1 MTSVRQQNFLLR
13 KEKILSMAESLLLDN
28 NEDITLNELAAE
40 MDIAKGTI
48 YKHFKSKNQ
57 LYLELI
63 ILNEKRLLEI
73 SKRFN
78 ADFRTYVSE
87 FMLYHLHNS
96 NRTILLHM
104 IEERLTNTEKGLKEL
119 FQQLYQV
126 REERILSIRDITRD
140 YLDANHS
147 SMSIRDYLSFIW
159 TVTYG
164 ASLLLN
170 STSYQKA
177 IGSRERLIEL
187 YVNQA
192 LIIAPA
198 TTNKKA

>member
-1 MTSVRQQNFLLR
+1 MSSVRQQNFLLR
-13 KEKILSMAESLLLDN
+13 KEKILSMAENLLLDN
-28 NEDITLNELAAE
+28 NEDITLNELASE

-63 ILNEKRLLEI
+63 ILNEQRLLEI

-78 ADFRTYVSE
+78 TDFRTYVSE
-87 FMLYHLHNS
+87 YMLYHLHNS

-119 FQQLYQV
+119 FQELYQV
-126 REERILSIRDITRD
+126 REERILSIRDLTRK
-140 YLDANHS
+140 YLNTNNS

-192 LIIAPA
+192 LMIAPNNTSA
-198 TTNKKA
+198 

>member
-1 MTSVRQQNFLLR
+1 MSSVRQQNFLLR

-28 NEDITLNELAAE
+28 NEDITLNELASE

-63 ILNEKRLLEI
+63 ILNEQRLLEI

-78 ADFRTYVSE
+78 TDFRTYVSE
-87 FMLYHLHNS
+87 YMLYHLHNS

-119 FQQLYQV
+119 FQELYQV
-126 REERILSIRDITRD
+126 REERILSIRDLTRE
-140 YLDANHS
+140 YLDANNS

-177 IGSRERLIEL
+177 VGSRERLIEL

-192 LIIAPA
+192 LMIAPNNTSA
-198 TTNKKA
+198 

>member
-1 MTSVRQQNFLLR
+1 MSSVRQQNFLLR
-13 KEKILSMAESLLLDN
+13 KEKILSMAENLLLDN
-28 NEDITLNELAAE
+28 NEDITLNELASE

-63 ILNEKRLLEI
+63 ILNEQRLLEI

-78 ADFRTYVSE
+78 TDFRTYVSE
-87 FMLYHLHNS
+87 YMLYHLHNS

-119 FQQLYQV
+119 FQELYQV
-126 REERILSIRDITRD
+126 REERILSIRDITRA
-140 YLDANHS
+140 YLDTNNS

-192 LIIAPA
+192 LMIAPNNTSA
-198 TTNKKA
+198 

>member
-1 MTSVRQQNFLLR
+1 MSSVRQQNFLLR
-13 KEKILSMAESLLLDN
+13 KEKILSMAENLLLDN
-28 NEDITLNELAAE
+28 NEDITLNELASE

-63 ILNEKRLLEI
+63 ILNEQRLLEI

-78 ADFRTYVSE
+78 TDFRTYVSE
-87 FMLYHLHNS
+87 YMLYHLHNS

-119 FQQLYQV
+119 FQELYQV
-126 REERILSIRDITRD
+126 REERILSIRDLTRE
-140 YLDANHS
+140 YLDANNS

-177 IGSRERLIEL
+177 VGSRGRLIEL

-192 LIIAPA
+192 LMIAPNNTSA
-198 TTNKKA
+198 

>member
-1 MTSVRQQNFLLR
+1 MSSVRQQNFLLR
-13 KEKILSMAESLLLDN
+13 KEKILSMAENLLLDN
-28 NEDITLNELAAE
+28 NEDITLNELASE

-63 ILNEKRLLEI
+63 ILNEQRLLEI

-78 ADFRTYVSE
+78 TDFRTYVLE
-87 FMLYHLHNS
+87 YMLYHLHNS

-119 FQQLYQV
+119 FQELYQV
-126 REERILSIRDITRD
+126 REERILSIRDLTRE
-140 YLDANHS
+140 YLDANNS

-192 LIIAPA
+192 LMIAPNN
-198 TTNKKA
+198 TSI

>member
-1 MTSVRQQNFLLR
+1 MSSVRQQNFLLR
-13 KEKILSMAESLLLDN
+13 KEKILSMAENLLLDN
-28 NEDITLNELAAE
+28 NEDITLNELASE

-63 ILNEKRLLEI
+63 ILNEQRLLEI

-78 ADFRTYVSE
+78 TDFRTYVSE
-87 FMLYHLHNS
+87 YMLYHLHNS

-119 FQQLYQV
+119 FQELYQV
-126 REERILSIRDITRD
+126 REERILSIRDLTRE
-140 YLDANHS
+140 YLDANNS

-192 LIIAPA
+192 LMIAPNN
-198 TTNKKA
+198 TSV

>member
-1 MTSVRQQNFLLR
+1 MNSVRQQNFLLR
-13 KEKILSMAESLLLDN
+13 KEKILSMAENLLLDN
-28 NEDITLNELAAE
+28 NEDITLNELASE

-63 ILNEKRLLEI
+63 ILNEQRLLEI

-78 ADFRTYVSE
+78 TDFRTYVSE
-87 FMLYHLHNS
+87 YMLYHLHNS

-119 FQQLYQV
+119 FQELYQV
-126 REERILSIRDITRD
+126 REERILSIRDLTRK
-140 YLDANHS
+140 YLNTNNS

-192 LIIAPA
+192 LMIAPNNTSA
-198 TTNKKA
+198 

>member
-1 MTSVRQQNFLLR
+1 MSSVRQQNFLLR
-13 KEKILSMAESLLLDN
+13 KEKILSMAENLLLDN
-28 NEDITLNELAAE
+28 NEDITLNELASE

-63 ILNEKRLLEI
+63 ILNEQRLLEI

-78 ADFRTYVSE
+78 TDFRTYVLE
-87 FMLYHLHNS
+87 YMLYHLHNS

-119 FQQLYQV
+119 FQELYQV
-126 REERILSIRDITRD
+126 REERILSIRDLTRE
-140 YLDANHS
+140 YLDANNS

-177 IGSRERLIEL
+177 VGSRERLIEL

-192 LIIAPA
+192 LMIAPNN
-198 TTNKKA
+198 TST

>member
-1 MTSVRQQNFLLR
+1 MSSVRQQNFLLR
-13 KEKILSMAESLLLDN
+13 KEKILSMAENLLLDN
-28 NEDITLNELAAE
+28 NEDITLNELASE

-63 ILNEKRLLEI
+63 ILNEQRLLEI

-78 ADFRTYVSE
+78 TDFRTYVSE
-87 FMLYHLHNS
+87 YMLYHLHNS

-119 FQQLYQV
+119 FQELYQV
-126 REERILSIRDITRD
+126 REERILSIRDITRE
-140 YLDANHS
+140 YLDTNNS

-177 IGSRERLIEL
+177 VGSRERLIEL

-192 LIIAPA
+192 LMIAPNNTSA
-198 TTNKKA
+198 

>member
-1 MTSVRQQNFLLR
+1 MSSVRQQNFLLR
-13 KEKILSMAESLLLDN
+13 KEKILSMAENLLLDN
-28 NEDITLNELAAE
+28 NEDITLNELASE

-63 ILNEKRLLEI
+63 ILNEQRLLEI

-78 ADFRTYVSE
+78 TDFRTYVSE
-87 FMLYHLHNS
+87 YMLYHLHNS

-119 FQQLYQV
+119 FQELYQV
-126 REERILSIRDITRD
+126 REERILSIRDLTRE
-140 YLDANHS
+140 YLDANNS
-147 SMSIRDYLSFIW
+147 NMSIRDYLSFIW

-177 IGSRERLIEL
+177 VGSRERLIEL

-192 LIIAPA
+192 LMIAPNN
-198 TTNKKA
+198 TSV

>member
-1 MTSVRQQNFLLR
+1 MSSVRQQNFLLR

-28 NEDITLNELAAE
+28 NEDITLNELASE

-63 ILNEKRLLEI
+63 ILNEQRLLEI

-78 ADFRTYVSE
+78 TDFRTYVSE
-87 FMLYHLHNS
+87 YMLYHLHNS

-119 FQQLYQV
+119 FQELYQV
-126 REERILSIRDITRD
+126 REERILSIRDLTRE
-140 YLDANHS
+140 YLDANNS

-177 IGSRERLIEL
+177 VGSRERLIEL

-192 LIIAPA
+192 LMIAPNN
-198 TTNKKA
+198 TST

>member
-1 MTSVRQQNFLLR
+1 MSSVRQQNFLLR

-28 NEDITLNELAAE
+28 NEDITLNELASE

-63 ILNEKRLLEI
+63 ILNEQRLLEI

-78 ADFRTYVSE
+78 TDLRTYVSE
-87 FMLYHLHNS
+87 YMLYHLHNS

-119 FQQLYQV
+119 FQELYQV
-126 REERILSIRDITRD
+126 REERILSIRDLTRE
-140 YLDANHS
+140 YLDANNS

-177 IGSRERLIEL
+177 VGSRERLIEL

-192 LIIAPA
+192 LMIAPNN
-198 TTNKKA
+198 TSI

>member
-1 MTSVRQQNFLLR
+1 MSSVRQQNFLLR
-13 KEKILSMAESLLLDN
+13 KEKILSMAENLLLDN
-28 NEDITLNELAAE
+28 NEDITLNELASE

-63 ILNEKRLLEI
+63 ILNEQRLLEI

-78 ADFRTYVSE
+78 TDFRTYVLE
-87 FMLYHLHNS
+87 YMLYHLHNS

-119 FQQLYQV
+119 FQELYQV
-126 REERILSIRDITRD
+126 REERILSIRDLTRE
-140 YLDANHS
+140 YLDANNS

-177 IGSRERLIEL
+177 VGSRERLIEL

-192 LIIAPA
+192 LMIAPNN
-198 TTNKKA
+198 TSI

>member
-1 MTSVRQQNFLLR
+1 MSSVRQQNFLLR
-13 KEKILSMAESLLLDN
+13 KEKILSMAENLLLDN
-28 NEDITLNELAAE
+28 NEDITLNELASE

-63 ILNEKRLLEI
+63 ILNEQRLLEI

-78 ADFRTYVSE
+78 TDFRTYVSE
-87 FMLYHLHNS
+87 YMLYHLHNS

-119 FQQLYQV
+119 FQELYQV
-126 REERILSIRDITRD
+126 REERILSIRDLTRE
-140 YLDANHS
+140 YLDANNS

-192 LIIAPA
+192 LMIAPNN
-198 TTNKKA
+198 TSE

>member
-1 MTSVRQQNFLLR
+1 MNSVRQQNFLLR
-13 KEKILSMAESLLLDN
+13 KEKILSMAENLLLDN
-28 NEDITLNELAAE
+28 NEDITLNELASE

-63 ILNEKRLLEI
+63 ILNEQRLLEI

-78 ADFRTYVSE
+78 TDFRTYVSE
-87 FMLYHLHNS
+87 YMLYHLHNS

-119 FQQLYQV
+119 FQELYQV
-126 REERILSIRDITRD
+126 REERILSIRDLTRK
-140 YLDANHS
+140 YLNTNNS

-192 LIIAPA
+192 LMIAPNN
-198 TTNKKA
+198 TSV

>member
-1 MTSVRQQNFLLR
+1 MSSVRQQNFLLR
-13 KEKILSMAESLLLDN
+13 KEKILSMAENLLLDN
-28 NEDITLNELAAE
+28 NEDITLNELASE

-63 ILNEKRLLEI
+63 ILNEQRLLEI

-78 ADFRTYVSE
+78 TDFRTYVSE
-87 FMLYHLHNS
+87 YMLYHLHNS
-96 NRTILLHM
+96 NRTILLHI

-119 FQQLYQV
+119 FQELYQV
-126 REERILSIRDITRD
+126 REERILSIRDITRA
-140 YLDANHS
+140 YLDTNNS

-192 LIIAPA
+192 LMIAPNN
-198 TTNKKA
+198 TFV

>member
-1 MTSVRQQNFLLR
+1 MSSVRQQNFLLR
-13 KEKILSMAESLLLDN
+13 KEKILSMAENLLLDN
-28 NEDITLNELAAE
+28 NEDITLNELASE

-63 ILNEKRLLEI
+63 ILNEQRLLEI

-78 ADFRTYVSE
+78 TDFRTYVLE
-87 FMLYHLHNS
+87 YMLYHLHNS

-119 FQQLYQV
+119 FQELYQV
-126 REERILSIRDITRD
+126 REERILSIRDLTRE
-140 YLDANHS
+140 YLDANNS

-192 LIIAPA
+192 LMIAPNN
-198 TTNKKA
+198 TSV

>member
-1 MTSVRQQNFLLR
+1 MSSVRQQNFLLR
-13 KEKILSMAESLLLDN
+13 KEKILSMAENLLLDN
-28 NEDITLNELAAE
+28 NEDITLNELASE

-63 ILNEKRLLEI
+63 ILNEQRLLEI

-78 ADFRTYVSE
+78 TDFRTYVSE
-87 FMLYHLHNS
+87 YMLYHLHNS

-119 FQQLYQV
+119 YQV
-126 REERILSIRDITRD
+126 REERILSIRDLTRE
-140 YLDANHS
+140 YLDANNS

-192 LIIAPA
+192 LMIAPNN
-198 TTNKKA
+198 TSV

>member
-1 MTSVRQQNFLLR
+1 MSSVRQQNFLLR
-13 KEKILSMAESLLLDN
+13 KEKILSMAENLLLDN
-28 NEDITLNELAAE
+28 NEDITLNELASE

-63 ILNEKRLLEI
+63 ILNEQRLLEI

-78 ADFRTYVSE
+78 TDLRTYVSE
-87 FMLYHLHNS
+87 YMLYHLHNS

-104 IEERLTNTEKGLKEL
+104 IEERLTNTEKGLKAL
-119 FQQLYQV
+119 FQELYQV
-126 REERILSIRDITRD
+126 REERILSIRDLTRE
-140 YLDANHS
+140 YLDANNS

-192 LIIAPA
+192 LMIAPNNTSA
-198 TTNKKA
+198 

>member
-1 MTSVRQQNFLLR
+1 MSSVRQQNFLLR
-13 KEKILSMAESLLLDN
+13 KEKILSMAENLLLDN
-28 NEDITLNELAAE
+28 NEDITLNELASE

-63 ILNEKRLLEI
+63 ILNEQRLLEI

-78 ADFRTYVSE
+78 TDFRTYVSE
-87 FMLYHLHNS
+87 YMLYHLHNS

-119 FQQLYQV
+119 FQELYQV
-126 REERILSIRDITRD
+126 REERILSIRDLTRE
-140 YLDANHS
+140 YLDTNNS

-192 LIIAPA
+192 LMIAPNNTSA
-198 TTNKKA
+198 

>member
-1 MTSVRQQNFLLR
+1 MSSVRQQNFLLR
-13 KEKILSMAESLLLDN
+13 KEKILSMAENLLLDN
-28 NEDITLNELAAE
+28 NEDITLNELASE

-63 ILNEKRLLEI
+63 ILNEQRLLEI

-78 ADFRTYVSE
+78 TDFRTYVLE
-87 FMLYHLHNS
+87 YMLYHLHNS

-119 FQQLYQV
+119 FQELYQV
-126 REERILSIRDITRD
+126 REERILSIRDITRA
-140 YLDANHS
+140 YLDTNNS

-192 LIIAPA
+192 LMIAPNN
-198 TTNKKA
+198 TSV

>member
-1 MTSVRQQNFLLR
+1 MSSVRQQNFLLR
-13 KEKILSMAESLLLDN
+13 KEKILSMAENLLLDN
-28 NEDITLNELAAE
+28 NEDITLNELASE

-63 ILNEKRLLEI
+63 ILNEQRLLEI

-78 ADFRTYVSE
+78 TDFRTYVSE
-87 FMLYHLHNS
+87 YMLYHLHNS

-119 FQQLYQV
+119 FQELYQV
-126 REERILSIRDITRD
+126 REERILSIRDLTRE
-140 YLDANHS
+140 YLDTNNS

-192 LIIAPA
+192 LMIAPNN
-198 TTNKKA
+198 TST

>member
-1 MTSVRQQNFLLR
+1 MSSVRQQNFLLR

-28 NEDITLNELAAE
+28 NEDITLNELASE

-63 ILNEKRLLEI
+63 ILNEQRLLEI

-78 ADFRTYVSE
+78 TDLRTYVSE
-87 FMLYHLHNS
+87 YMLYHLHNS

-119 FQQLYQV
+119 FQELYQV
-126 REERILSIRDITRD
+126 REERILSIRDLTRE
-140 YLDANHS
+140 YLDANNS

-192 LIIAPA
+192 LMIAPNNTSA
-198 TTNKKA
+198 

>member
-1 MTSVRQQNFLLR
+1 MSSVRQQNFLLR

-28 NEDITLNELAAE
+28 NEDITLNELASE

-63 ILNEKRLLEI
+63 ILNEQRLLEI

-78 ADFRTYVSE
+78 TDFRTYVSE
-87 FMLYHLHNS
+87 YMLYHLHNS

-119 FQQLYQV
+119 FQELYQV
-126 REERILSIRDITRD
+126 REERILSIRDLTRE
-140 YLDANHS
+140 YLDANNS

-192 LIIAPA
+192 LMIAPNNTSA
-198 TTNKKA
+198 

>member
-1 MTSVRQQNFLLR
+1 MSSVRQQNFLLR
-13 KEKILSMAESLLLDN
+13 KEKILSMAENLLLDN
-28 NEDITLNELAAE
+28 NEDITLNELASE

-63 ILNEKRLLEI
+63 ILNEQRLLEI

-78 ADFRTYVSE
+78 TDFRTYVSE
-87 FMLYHLHNS
+87 YMLYHLHNS

-119 FQQLYQV
+119 FQELYQV
-126 REERILSIRDITRD
+126 REERIMSIRDLTRE
-140 YLDANHS
+140 YLDANNS

-192 LIIAPA
+192 LMIAPNNTSA
-198 TTNKKA
+198 

>member
-1 MTSVRQQNFLLR
+1 
-13 KEKILSMAESLLLDN
+13 MAESLILEN
-28 NEDITLNELAAE
+28 NEDITLNELASE

-63 ILNEKRLLEI
+63 IANEQRLLEI

-78 ADFRTYVSE
+78 SDFRIYVSE
-87 FMLYHLHNS
+87 YMLYHLHNS

-104 IEERLTNTEKGLKEL
+104 IEERLTNTEKGLNEL
-119 FQQLYQV
+119 FQLLYQI
-126 REERILSIRDITRD
+126 REDRILIIRDMTRS

-192 LIIAPA
+192 LMIAPA
-198 TTNKKA
+198 IPHKKA

>member
-1 MTSVRQQNFLLR
+1 MSSVRQQNFLLR
-13 KEKILSMAESLLLDN
+13 KEKILSMAENLLLDN
-28 NEDITLNELAAE
+28 NEDITLNELASE
-40 MDIAKGTI
+40 MDIAKGAI

-63 ILNEKRLLEI
+63 ILNEQRLLEI

-78 ADFRTYVSE
+78 TDFRTYVSE
-87 FMLYHLHNS
+87 YMLYHLHNS

-119 FQQLYQV
+119 FQELYQV
-126 REERILSIRDITRD
+126 REERILSIRDLTRE
-140 YLDANHS
+140 YLDANNS

-177 IGSRERLIEL
+177 VGSRERLIEL

-192 LIIAPA
+192 LMIAPNN
-198 TTNKKA
+198 TST

>member
-1 MTSVRQQNFLLR
+1 MSSVRQQNFLLR
-13 KEKILSMAESLLLDN
+13 KEKILSMAENLLLDN
-28 NEDITLNELAAE
+28 NEDITLNELASE

-63 ILNEKRLLEI
+63 ILNEQRLLEI

-78 ADFRTYVSE
+78 TDFRTYVSE
-87 FMLYHLHNS
+87 YMLYHLHNS

-119 FQQLYQV
+119 FQELYQV
-126 REERILSIRDITRD
+126 REERILSIRDLTRE
-140 YLDANHS
+140 YLDANNS

-192 LIIAPA
+192 LMIAPNN
-198 TTNKKA
+198 TST

>member
-1 MTSVRQQNFLLR
+1 MSSVRQQNFLLR
-13 KEKILSMAESLLLDN
+13 KEKILSMAENLLLDN
-28 NEDITLNELAAE
+28 NEDITLNELASE

-63 ILNEKRLLEI
+63 ILNEQRLLEI

-78 ADFRTYVSE
+78 TDFRTYVSE
-87 FMLYHLHNS
+87 YMLYHLHNS

-119 FQQLYQV
+119 FQELYQV
-126 REERILSIRDITRD
+126 REERILSIRDITRE
-140 YLDANHS
+140 YLDANNS

-192 LIIAPA
+192 LMIAPNNTSA
-198 TTNKKA
+198 

>member
-1 MTSVRQQNFLLR
+1 MNSVRQQNFLLR
-13 KEKILSMAESLLLDN
+13 KEKILSMAENLLLDN
-28 NEDITLNELAAE
+28 NEDITLNELASE

-63 ILNEKRLLEI
+63 ILNEQRLLEI

-78 ADFRTYVSE
+78 TDFRTYVSE
-87 FMLYHLHNS
+87 YMLYHLHNS

-119 FQQLYQV
+119 FQELYQV
-126 REERILSIRDITRD
+126 REERILSIRDLTRE
-140 YLDANHS
+140 YLDANNS

-192 LIIAPA
+192 LMIAPNN
-198 TTNKKA
+198 TSV

>member
-1 MTSVRQQNFLLR
+1 MSSVRQQNFLLR
-13 KEKILSMAESLLLDN
+13 KEKILSMAENLLLDN
-28 NEDITLNELAAE
+28 NEDITLNELASE

-63 ILNEKRLLEI
+63 ILNEQRLLEI

-78 ADFRTYVSE
+78 TDFRTYVSE
-87 FMLYHLHNS
+87 YMLYHLHNS

-119 FQQLYQV
+119 FQELYQV
-126 REERILSIRDITRD
+126 REERILSIRDLTRE
-140 YLDANHS
+140 YLDANNS

-177 IGSRERLIEL
+177 VGSRERLIEL

-192 LIIAPA
+192 LMIAPNN
-198 TTNKKA
+198 TST

>member
-1 MTSVRQQNFLLR
+1 MSSVRQQNFLLR
-13 KEKILSMAESLLLDN
+13 KEKILSMAENLLLDN
-28 NEDITLNELAAE
+28 NEDITLNELASE

-63 ILNEKRLLEI
+63 ILNEQRLLEI

-78 ADFRTYVSE
+78 TDFRTYVSE
-87 FMLYHLHNS
+87 YMLYHLHNS

-119 FQQLYQV
+119 FQELYQV
-126 REERILSIRDITRD
+126 REERILSIRDLTRE
-140 YLDANHS
+140 YLDANNS

-187 YVNQA
+187 YVNPA
-192 LIIAPA
+192 LMIAPNHTSA
-198 TTNKKA
+198 

>member
-1 MTSVRQQNFLLR
+1 MSSVRQQNFLLR
-13 KEKILSMAESLLLDN
+13 KEKILSMAENLLLDN
-28 NEDITLNELAAE
+28 NEDITLNELASE

-63 ILNEKRLLEI
+63 ILNEQRLLEI

-78 ADFRTYVSE
+78 TDFRTYVSE
-87 FMLYHLHNS
+87 YMLYHLHNS

-119 FQQLYQV
+119 FQELYQV
-126 REERILSIRDITRD
+126 REERILSIRDITRE
-140 YLDANHS
+140 YLDTNNS

-192 LIIAPA
+192 LMIAPNN
-198 TTNKKA
+198 TSV

>member
-1 MTSVRQQNFLLR
+1 MSSVRQQNFLLR
-13 KEKILSMAESLLLDN
+13 KEKILSMAENLLLDN
-28 NEDITLNELAAE
+28 NEDITLNELASE

-63 ILNEKRLLEI
+63 ILNEQRLLEI

-78 ADFRTYVSE
+78 TDFRTYVSE
-87 FMLYHLHNS
+87 YMLYHLHNS

-119 FQQLYQV
+119 FQELYQV
-126 REERILSIRDITRD
+126 REERILSIRDLTRE
-140 YLDANHS
+140 YLDANNS

-177 IGSRERLIEL
+177 VGSRERLIEL

-192 LIIAPA
+192 LMIAPNN
-198 TTNKKA
+198 TSI

>member
-1 MTSVRQQNFLLR
+1 MSSVRQQNFLLR
-13 KEKILSMAESLLLDN
+13 KEKILSMAENLLLDN
-28 NEDITLNELAAE
+28 NEDITLNELASE

-63 ILNEKRLLEI
+63 ILNEQRLLEI

-78 ADFRTYVSE
+78 TDFRTYVSE
-87 FMLYHLHNS
+87 YMLYHLHNS

-119 FQQLYQV
+119 FQELYQV
-126 REERILSIRDITRD
+126 REERILSIRDITRE
-140 YLDANHS
+140 YLDTNNN

-177 IGSRERLIEL
+177 VGSRERLIEL

-192 LIIAPA
+192 LMIAPNN
-198 TTNKKA
+198 TST

>member
-1 MTSVRQQNFLLR
+1 MSSVRQQNFLLR
-13 KEKILSMAESLLLDN
+13 KEKILSMAENLLLDN
-28 NEDITLNELAAE
+28 NEDITLNELASE

-63 ILNEKRLLEI
+63 ILNEQRLLEI

-78 ADFRTYVSE
+78 TDFRTYVSE
-87 FMLYHLHNS
+87 YMLYHLHNS

-119 FQQLYQV
+119 FQELYQV
-126 REERILSIRDITRD
+126 REERILSIRDLTRE
-140 YLDANHS
+140 YLDANNS

-192 LIIAPA
+192 LMIAPNN
-198 TTNKKA
+198 TSI

>member
-1 MTSVRQQNFLLR
+1 MSSVRQQNFLLH
-13 KEKILSMAESLLLDN
+13 KEKILSMAENLLLDN
-28 NEDITLNELAAE
+28 NEDITLNELASE

-63 ILNEKRLLEI
+63 ILNEQRLLEI

-78 ADFRTYVSE
+78 TDFRTYVLE
-87 FMLYHLHNS
+87 YMLYHLHNS

-119 FQQLYQV
+119 FQELYQV
-126 REERILSIRDITRD
+126 REERILSIRDLTRE
-140 YLDANHS
+140 YLDANNS
-147 SMSIRDYLSFIW
+147 NMSIRDYLSFIW

-192 LIIAPA
+192 LMIAPNN
-198 TTNKKA
+198 TSV

>member
-1 MTSVRQQNFLLR
+1 MSSVRQQNFLLR
-13 KEKILSMAESLLLDN
+13 KEKILSMAENLLLDN
-28 NEDITLNELAAE
+28 NEDITLNELASE

-63 ILNEKRLLEI
+63 ILNEQRLLEI

-78 ADFRTYVSE
+78 TDFRTYVSE
-87 FMLYHLHNS
+87 YMLYHLHNS

-119 FQQLYQV
+119 FQELYQV
-126 REERILSIRDITRD
+126 REERILSIRDLTRE
-140 YLDANHS
+140 YLDANNS

-164 ASLLLN
+164 ASLLLS

-177 IGSRERLIEL
+177 VGSRERLIEL

-192 LIIAPA
+192 LMIAPNN
-198 TTNKKA
+198 TSV